1 MPELLEA
8 RRIIAKDLIRNKSE
22 AWWTEYNDPQRGD
35 KSYRY
40 AYGLNSV
47 INNDAWMKKY
57 GNTKLW
63 NDAKEF
69 MAIRNAV
76 VEVYQ
81 NMPDRSDTKSRTKK
95 NYINYIDERMKTW
108 HPKLQEIINRN
119 FEEDTMKDAT
129 GKEDK

>member
-1 MPELLEA
+1 
-8 RRIIAKDLIRNKSE
+8 
-22 AWWTEYNDPQRGD
+22 
-35 KSYRY
+35 
-40 AYGLNSV
+40 
-47 INNDAWMKKY
+47 
-57 GNTKLW
+57 
-63 NDAKEF
+63 

-81 NMPDRSDTKSRTKK
+81 NMPDRSEIKSKTKK